1 MQIVEIQN
9 ASHPLKSP
17 LKAVFCNSFI
27 CQLRGLMFRRALE
40 PDEGLLL
47 VGKRENRSESAIHM
61 LFMFIDL
68 AVVWINTAHQVV
80 DVKYAR
86 RWRLMYAPQ
95 FPAKYVLELPADRF
109 EEFQIGDQLK
119 FDETHLD

>member
-1 MQIVEIQN
+1 
-9 ASHPLKSP
+9 
-17 LKAVFCNSFI
+17 
-27 CQLRGLMFRRALE
+27 MFRRALA

-61 LFMFIDL
+61 LFMLIDL
-68 AVVWINTAHQVV
+68 TVVWLDAAQQVV

-95 FPAKYVLELPADRF
+95 SPAKYVLELPAERLD
-109 EEFQIGDQLK
+109 EFQIGDQLL
-119 FDETHLD
+119 FNETNLD